1 LKTTHSHFIQRNQTH
16 SKGSLWPF
24 LLPIVAGLLLWILF
38 GPNGLWQLYKI
49 NAKNKE
55 MNQLLSEKTKE
66 NNQLEKQI
74 ARLKT
79 DSGYQEEMARKELGW
94 IKENEI
100 IYQFEPKAPK
110 QSK

>member
-1 LKTTHSHFIQRNQTH
+1 MKTTHSHFIQRNQTH

-79 DSGYQEEMARKELGW
+79 DPGYQEEMARKELGW

>member
-1 LKTTHSHFIQRNQTH
+1 MKTTHFHFIQRNRTH

-55 MNQLLSEKTKE
+55 LNQLLTEKNKE
-66 NNQLEKQI
+66 NKQLEKQI
-74 ARLKT
+74 SRLKT
-79 DSGYQEEMARKELGW
+79 DSAYQEEMARKELGW

-100 IYQFEPKAPK
+100 LYQFETKNSK